1 MRYGRLA
8 IAAAL
13 LLASCGSGGG
23 TPGEGQPAPDMIG
36 TRAEGCARF
45 FPAGQQPVL
54 ESGAMKKTR
63 TLCRR
68 SFALLHSGVARQPL
82 WVAEMIT
89 WEQIKLARS
98 TPRTD
103 RFSTDKEIPEDER
116 SELKD
121 YGNPNSESGSSARNL
136 KRRTKNAFTVTKL
149 TAYDRGHMAPEGD
162 MPSEAASKEAFML
175 SNMSPQAP
183 GLNRGTWRS
192 LETSVRDQS
201 RGGKVFI
208 LTGPL
213 FESKNLRTVK
223 KGSRVLVPTHFFK
236 AIYAVDRGATVFVAT
251 NENSPKW
258 QSMTVDQFRIVYRIN
273 AFPGMK
279 DEFRNINGVLNGTLN
294 RVASGTAGV
303 NAQASDGAGGGS
315 VPNTTDPM
323 SGEYIPAQATCRTDR
338 DRNVQ
343 DPQGGRPL
351 TPQEY
356 SMKYKR
362 SPKMQE
368 FCPS

>member
-36 TRAEGCARF
+36 DRREGCARF

-54 ESGAMKKTR
+54 EGTAANKTR
-63 TLCRR
+63 TLCKR
-68 SFALLHSGVARQPL
+68 SFAILHSGVARQPL
-82 WVAEMIT
+82 WVAEALT
-89 WEQIKLARS
+89 RQQVELGLK
-98 TPRTD
+98 TPRVDAFRPDT
-103 RFSTDKEIPEDER
+103 TVPADER
-116 SELKD
+116 SELED
-121 YGNPNSESGSSARNL
+121 YKKSG
-136 KRRTKNAFTVTKL
+136 F
-149 TAYDRGHMAPEGD
+149 DRGHMAPDAD
-162 MPSEAASKEAFML
+162 MPSAAASSESFLL
-175 SNMSPQAP
+175 SNISPQAP
-183 GLNRGTWRS
+183 RLNQNSWKT
-192 LETSVRDQS
+192 LETSVRRQT
-201 RGGKVFI
+201 RGGLVYV

-213 FESKNLRTVK
+213 FIGNDIRTTRRGRK
-223 KGSRVLVPTHFFK
+223 TLVPTHFFK

-258 QSMTVDQFRIVYRIN
+258 QSMTVDQFRTVYRIN

-303 NAQASDGAGGGS
+303 NAQASDGTGGGS